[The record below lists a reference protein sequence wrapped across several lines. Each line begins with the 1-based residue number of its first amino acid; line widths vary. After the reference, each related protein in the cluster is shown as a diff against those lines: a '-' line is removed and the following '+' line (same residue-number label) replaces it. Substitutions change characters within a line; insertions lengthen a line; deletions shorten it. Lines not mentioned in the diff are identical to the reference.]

1 MDFTRLTIEP
11 QILFRK
17 KDRQLYSGGY
27 FTPLGKNR
35 LSLFTCTN
43 KTALQYTDLNTM
55 SRIRGQASKTSVIVY
70 CKVIFPGSNL
80 KYLK

>member
-1 MDFTRLTIEP
+1 MDFTRLTVEP
-11 QILFRK
+11 QIPFRK

-27 FTPLGKNR
+27 FTPFGKKR

-55 SRIRGQASKTSVIVY
+55 SRIRDNASKTLVIVS
-70 CKVIFPGSNL
+70 CKVGFPGSDL
-80 KYLK
+80 KCFN